1 MTDTEDGKINGF
13 QVDSR
18 SAEWDAYK
26 LDPDKIHEYKSTGN
40 EYDEIISHYRFAGD
54 VERLPHGRI
63 CGPTGSGKTLLTQNL
78 AIDLAGNEESL
89 PFFSITFSHGTRPKD
104 LIGYPSIEDGDT
116 ELIEG
121 TLTKAL
127 RASKEGPVVL
137 LLDEINRAVTETKDA
152 LYEALDHRAQ
162 VSLEG
167 LGGGEIVSGNPY
179 NLLVVSTMNKGQGHL
194 VESIDYAERRRLGP
208 MWTTNY
214 LGFDPDSDVNPVQ
227 DEVALLMART
237 PANKSLANTIVKTGN
252 AIRNSAVDSTD
263 VNYGVP
269 TSNLLAWAK
278 TASTYSKSGISNPV
292 YKAGLAEVA
301 RSFYDGDENQQNEV
315 KRIISTRTKDVR
327 FNPTDEDPEFNE
339 TRFSCVDCGQAYI
352 ESELTDTQI
361 NRMVCPNDKC
371 TNENGQGRLKVVN

>member
-1 MTDTEDGKINGF
+1 MTDKDDQEFEGF

-18 SAEWDAYK
+18 SDEWEPYK
-26 LDPDKIHEYKSTGN
+26 LNPDDIHEYKSTGN
-40 EYDEIISHYRFAGD
+40 EYTEIKSHYRFAGE

-104 LIGYPSIEDGDT
+104 LIGHPSIEDGDT
-116 ELIEG
+116 ELVEG
-121 TLTKAL
+121 TLTTAL
-127 RASKEGPVVL
+127 RASQEGPVVL

-162 VSLEG
+162 ISLEG

-214 LGFDPDSDVNPVQ
+214 LGFDPKSDSNPVE
-227 DEVALLMART
+227 DEVALLMDRT

-252 AIRNSAVDSTD
+252 AIRNSAVNSTD

-269 TSNLLAWAK
+269 TSNLLSWAK
-278 TASTYSKSGISNPV
+278 TASVYSENGISNPV

-301 RSFYDGDENQQNEV
+301 RSFYDGDETQQEEV
-315 KRIISTRTKDVR
+315 TRIIGTRTKNVQ
-327 FNPTDEDPEFNE
+327 FNPSDDAAEFGE
-339 TRFSCVDCGQAYI
+339 TRFNCIDCGQTYM
-352 ESELTDTQI
+352 ESELTDTQV
-361 NRMVCPNDKC
+361 NRMVCPNDNC
-371 TNENGQGRLKVVN
+371 SNENGKGRLKSVN